1 LSRNGTHYETVKQ
14 SSKIIYDPTDLLRFN
29 NQYNIDFSPEDD
41 MVGDVV
47 SAKIFFSNLVTKE
60 LQLQKLTLN
69 GTFEERRICLKK
81 ILEVE
86 QKLDLINQAITR
98 GQEGKEAALMLISQ
112 AIPCIM
118 HL

>member
-1 LSRNGTHYETVKQ
+1 
-14 SSKIIYDPTDLLRFN
+14 
-29 NQYNIDFSPEDD
+29 
-41 MVGDVV
+41 MVGDHV